1 MSRVIHDYMYLCKCI
16 EISAYW
22 DIRNLTKI
30 INFFVKYDE
39 ESIDEC
45 SCW

>member
-1 MSRVIHDYMYLCKCI
+1 MITCNLCKCI

-22 DIRNLTKI
+22 DIRNITKTII
-30 INFFVKYDE
+30 INFFAKYDE